1 MTAGTSYD
9 AVVLVSFG
17 GPEKRADV
25 LPFLDNVLRGRHVP
39 EARKLEVAEH
49 YYHFGGVSP
58 INQRNRE
65 IIAALRQV
73 LADREIRLPIYFGN
87 RNWDPLLADTFV
99 GMRDDGIKRA
109 MALVT
114 SAFGSYSGCRQY
126 QEDIDAACAT
136 MDRAPV
142 VDKLPLFWNSDG
154 FIAAAADRLRE
165 VLDALAA
172 SDVRVAFTAHSIP
185 LAMSDVSPYEA
196 QLSAAC
202 EAVAE
207 RCEQPS
213 WDLVY
218 QSRSGP
224 PSQSWLEPD
233 ICDHLEAIAGNCS
246 AVIIHPI
253 GFLSDHLEV
262 LYDLDTEARE
272 VCDRLNLNMIRAG
285 TVGDHPALIGALAD
299 LIQNH
304 LDPAVQIPSCPV
316 GCCM

>member
-1 MTAGTSYD
+1 MTAETAYD

-25 LPFLDNVLRGRHVP
+25 LPFLDNVLRGRRVP
-39 EARKLEVAEH
+39 EARRLEVAE
-49 YYHFGGVSP
+49 YYYQFNGVSP

-65 IIAALRQV
+65 IIAALSQL

-87 RNWDPLLADTFV
+87 RNWHPLLAETFA
-99 GMRDDGIKRA
+99 GMRDDGVKRA
-109 MALVT
+109 MAVVT

-126 QEDIDAACAT
+126 REDIDDACAAV
-136 MDRAPV
+136 DGAPA
-142 VDKLPLFWNSDG
+142 VDKLPLFWDSDG
-154 FIAAAADRLRE
+154 FITAAADRLRE
-165 VLDALAA
+165 ALDAVATN
-172 SDVRVAFTAHSIP
+172 DVRVAFTAHSIP
-185 LAMSDVSPYEA
+185 LEMAAVSPYEA
-196 QLSAAC
+196 QLKAAC
-202 EAVAE
+202 EAVAS
-207 RCEQPS
+207 RCEQPP

-224 PSQSWLEPD
+224 ASQPWLKPD
-233 ICDHLEAIAGNCS
+233 ICGHLEAIAGNCRT
-246 AVIIHPI
+246 VIIHPI

-262 LYDLDTEARE
+262 LYDLDTKARA

-299 LIQNH
+299 LVQNH

-316 GCCM
+316 GCCR

>member
-1 MTAGTSYD
+1 MTTGTPYD
-9 AVVLVSFG
+9 AIVLISFG

-25 LPFLDNVLRGRHVP
+25 LPFLDNVLRGRRVP

-49 YYHFGGVSP
+49 YYHFDGVSP
-58 INQRNRE
+58 INQLNRE
-65 IIAALRQV
+65 TISALRQV
-73 LADREIRLPIYFGN
+73 LADREVRLPIYFGN
-87 RNWDPLLADTFV
+87 RNWDPLLADTLV
-99 GMRDDGIKRA
+99 SMRDDGIKRA

-126 QEDIDAACAT
+126 QEDIDAARAT
-136 MDRAPV
+136 VDRAPA

-154 FIAAAADRLRE
+154 FITAAADRLRE
-165 VLDALAA
+165 ALDALPT

-185 LAMSDVSPYEA
+185 LSMSEVSPYEA
-196 QLSAAC
+196 QLTAAC
-202 EAVAE
+202 EAVAG
-207 RCEQPS
+207 RCAQPS

-246 AVIIHPI
+246 AVVIHPI

-272 VCDRLNLNMIRAG
+272 VCDRLNLKMIRAS
-285 TVGDHPALIGALAD
+285 TVGDHPALIGAFAD

-304 LDPAVQIPSCPV
+304 LDPTVQIPSCPV